1 MAIRINHQDQQ
12 KSLKQNTN
20 LTIICKKSQ
29 EFIWKKW
36 RWISLDQYFSVK
48 VIYHVKEI
56 IKMNLTD
63 IFAYIQDAFNS
74 LYYS

>member
-29 EFIWKKW
+29 EIIWKSW
-36 RWISLDQYFSVK
+36 RWISLDQCFSIK